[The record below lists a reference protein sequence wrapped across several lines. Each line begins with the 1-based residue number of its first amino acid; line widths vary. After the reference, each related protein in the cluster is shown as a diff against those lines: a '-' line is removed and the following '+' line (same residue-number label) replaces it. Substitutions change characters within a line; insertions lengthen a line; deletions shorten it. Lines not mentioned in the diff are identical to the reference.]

1 MQKGY
6 IIMLPFPFTNLSGFK
21 NRPAVV
27 LHTASLDCVVAFMST
42 KLHWQEPTDIL
53 LQPNTINR
61 LKKPTLI
68 RVSKIATI
76 ENSLVM
82 GKLGELNASELT
94 QLNTN
99 LILLFG
105 LK

>member
-1 MQKGY
+1 MKKGF
-6 IIMLPFPFTNLSGFK
+6 IVLLPFPFTNLSGFK

-27 LHTASLDCVVAFMST
+27 LHTSELDCVVAFIST
-42 KLHWQEPTDIL
+42 QLHWQENTDIV

-61 LKKPTLI
+61 LKKTSLI

-94 QLNTN
+94 QLDIN
-99 LILLFG
+99 LKLLFE

>member
-1 MQKGY
+1 MQKGS
-6 IIMLPFPFTNLSGFK
+6 IVLIPFPFTNLSGYK

-27 LHTASLDCVVAFMST
+27 LHISELDCVVAFIST
-42 KLHWQEPTDIL
+42 QLHWQENTDML

-61 LKKPTLI
+61 LKKASLI

-76 ENSLVM
+76 ENSLVL
-82 GKLGELNASELT
+82 GKLGELNTDELS
-94 QLNTN
+94 QLNKN
-99 LILLFG
+99 LKLLFG

>member
-1 MQKGY
+1 MQKGF
-6 IIMLPFPFTNLSGFK
+6 IVLLPFPFTNLSGFK

-27 LHTASLDCVVAFMST
+27 LHTSHLDCVVAFIST
-42 KLHWQEPTDIL
+42 QLHWQEDTDII
-53 LQPNTINR
+53 LQPNIINR
-61 LKKPTLI
+61 LKKVSLI

-82 GKLGELNASELT
+82 GKLGELSSDELA
-94 QLNTN
+94 QLDIN
-99 LILLFG
+99 LKLLFE